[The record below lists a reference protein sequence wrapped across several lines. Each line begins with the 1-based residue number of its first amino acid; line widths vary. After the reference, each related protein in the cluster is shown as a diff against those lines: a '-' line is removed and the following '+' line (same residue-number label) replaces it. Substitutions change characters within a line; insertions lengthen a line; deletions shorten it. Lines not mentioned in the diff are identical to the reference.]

1 MSIVP
6 RKNLDIPP
14 RCEKYKKTLLI
25 FSAKYGKIHY
35 ICGLNVSRTFSPA
48 CGGKNIGYSM
58 KEVFIIKIKGVDIG
72 EVLRSLKT
80 KEGRRAF
87 YEKHKAIILY
97 FAFGIG
103 TTLISLGS
111 YYIIRK
117 IFPDAESVPSWLS
130 WIFKITAM
138 FHIESKTVL
147 PVLASWI
154 LANLFSF
161 FTNRVYVF
169 NSQAHSFGRFMF
181 EMAKFFASRIATLIV
196 DMVIMFLLVD
206 LTGIHG
212 GLYEFCAKIF
222 SNIIVLILNFILS
235 KVFVF
240 RKKRSKKTPEAPE
253 TQSEE

>member
-1 MSIVP
+1 MF
-6 RKNLDIPP
+6 
-14 RCEKYKKTLLI
+14 E
-25 FSAKYGKIHY
+25 
-35 ICGLNVSRTFSPA
+35 
-48 CGGKNIGYSM
+48 
-58 KEVFIIKIKGVDIG
+58 IKIRGVDIG
-72 EVLRSLKT
+72 EVVRSLKT

-87 YEKHKAIILY
+87 YEKHKAIVLY
-97 FAFGIG
+97 FAFGVG

-117 IFPDAESVPSWLS
+117 IFPDAESVPPWLS
-130 WIFKITAM
+130 WIFNITAM
-138 FHIESKTVL
+138 FHIESSTVL
-147 PVLASWI
+147 PVLISWI

-169 NSQAHSFGRFMF
+169 NSQARNFGRFMF

-240 RKKRSKKTPEAPE
+240 RKKTKKPEE
-253 TQSEE
+253 K

>member
-1 MSIVP
+1 MF
-6 RKNLDIPP
+6 D
-14 RCEKYKKTLLI
+14 
-25 FSAKYGKIHY
+25 
-35 ICGLNVSRTFSPA
+35 
-48 CGGKNIGYSM
+48 
-58 KEVFIIKIKGVDIG
+58 IKIKGADVG

-80 KEGRRAF
+80 KEGRKEF
-87 YEKHKAIILY
+87 YEKHKSIVLY

-103 TTLISLGS
+103 TTMISLGS

-117 IFPDAESVPSWLS
+117 VFPDAESVPDWFS
-130 WIFKITAM
+130 WIFNITAKLN
-138 FHIESKTVL
+138 IESNTVL
-147 PVLASWI
+147 PVLISWI

-169 NSQAHSFGRFMF
+169 NSQAHNLWRFMY

-235 KVFVF
+235 KIFVF
-240 RKKRSKKTPEAPE
+240 RKKKSKPQAKS
-253 TQSEE
+253 SESE

>member
-1 MSIVP
+1 M
-6 RKNLDIPP
+6 
-14 RCEKYKKTLLI
+14 
-25 FSAKYGKIHY
+25 
-35 ICGLNVSRTFSPA
+35 
-48 CGGKNIGYSM
+48 
-58 KEVFIIKIKGVDIG
+58 VFEIKIKGVDVG
-72 EVLRSLKT
+72 EALRSLKT
-80 KEGRRAF
+80 KKGRKEF
-87 YEKHKAIILY
+87 YEKHKAIVLY

-103 TTLISLGS
+103 TTIISLGS

-130 WIFKITAM
+130 WIFNITAKLN
-138 FHIESKTVL
+138 IESSTVL
-147 PVLASWI
+147 PVLISWI

-169 NSQAHSFGRFMF
+169 NSQARNFGRFMF

-206 LTGIHG
+206 LPNIHG

-235 KVFVF
+235 KLFVF
-240 RKKRSKKTPEAPE
+240 RKKKQKPGSLPEASDNE
-253 TQSEE
+253 

>member
-1 MSIVP
+1 MF
-6 RKNLDIPP
+6 K
-14 RCEKYKKTLLI
+14 
-25 FSAKYGKIHY
+25 
-35 ICGLNVSRTFSPA
+35 
-48 CGGKNIGYSM
+48 
-58 KEVFIIKIKGVDIG
+58 IKIKGVDIG
-72 EVLRSLKT
+72 EVLRSLT
-80 KEGRRAF
+80 TREGQKEF
-87 YEKHKAIILY
+87 YKKHKAIVLY
-97 FAFGIG
+97 FAFGVG

-117 IFPDAESVPSWLS
+117 VFPDAESVPPWLS
-130 WIFKITAM
+130 WIFNITAM
-138 FHIESKTVL
+138 FHIESNTVL
-147 PVLASWI
+147 PVLISWI

-169 NSQAHSFGRFMF
+169 NSQAHNFGRFMF

-240 RKKRSKKTPEAPE
+240 RKKKMSAAPKGTDE
-253 TQSEE
+253 R

>member
-1 MSIVP
+1 M
-6 RKNLDIPP
+6 
-14 RCEKYKKTLLI
+14 
-25 FSAKYGKIHY
+25 
-35 ICGLNVSRTFSPA
+35 
-48 CGGKNIGYSM
+48 
-58 KEVFIIKIKGVDIG
+58 VFEIKIKGVDVG
-72 EVLRSLKT
+72 EALRSLKT
-80 KEGRRAF
+80 KKGRKEF
-87 YEKHKAIILY
+87 YEKHKAIVLY

-103 TTLISLGS
+103 TTIISLGS

-130 WIFKITAM
+130 WIFNITAKLN
-138 FHIESKTVL
+138 IESSTVL
-147 PVLASWI
+147 PVLISWI

-169 NSQAHSFGRFMF
+169 NSQARNFGRFMF

-206 LTGIHG
+206 LPNIHG

-235 KVFVF
+235 KLFVF
-240 RKKRSKKTPEAPE
+240 RKKKQKPESLPEASDNE
-253 TQSEE
+253 